1 MWESVGRSAFTL
13 RGGEGAPP
21 GVGKTGMRV
30 RGATQVSSSKG
41 GRAGPLAFAGDEVSL
56 AGWEQL
62 AIYKG
67 WGCSRTCFDHSAAF
81 LWGLRP
87 RSAPGCLEKGPL
99 GWLALPRVLGLKP
112 SE

>member
-1 MWESVGRSAFTL
+1 MHMWESVGRSAFTL

-56 AGWEQL
+56 AGGNSWQFTKAGDAREPVSIIVLPSFGASGPVQPL
-62 AIYKG
+62 A
-67 WGCSRTCFDHSAAF
+67 A
-81 LWGLRP
+81 
-87 RSAPGCLEKGPL
+87 
-99 GWLALPRVLGLKP
+99 
-112 SE
+112 